1 MKNIILFI
9 LIASCFFGCSSNE
22 EKETVLELSTT
33 DILFSASEETKTFNI
48 QSNESWF
55 ITQIPEWLTVDVK
68 EGDGNKTITI
78 KVKANPLEID
88 RSVTL
93 KVSIKDKVKELK
105 INQVAKNVTLA
116 ISKTELILPAETTD
130 EVFSFDIVANE
141 LWSITDI
148 PEWCTLSANEGDEN
162 ISVTVIPQKNYLD
175 TEREAIIKIKAGS
188 KTVEL
193 KLKQKALD
201 IKLLFSRIN
210 DLEYGSNSPTSVSAY
225 CESSIKSV
233 FITSNTKWGIHSKP
247 TWVTVDKDI
256 YEGNGY
262 ISLNIAE
269 NENTTDR
276 KGEVIVSAG
285 SKILK
290 IIIRQGRLIEVTDNN
305 PYQINLRDNAPHI
318 GDELIKKQIE
328 YVDPGSGGE
337 NITWDFSKLKVVN
350 DDYRVSYQAP
360 PIDGEGTYYL
370 GYHRYNAD
378 QVPAN
383 SLIVCE
389 EAYTW
394 YYFQVKDNQLQE
406 VGHENPTV
414 VLNYDPRSI
423 GEIYPSYYNT
433 YYKGDYKSTYV
444 YSATVSGETKGYKE
458 VKADGYGTI
467 ILPTGTYANAL
478 RIRYVRTIDYLPEQ
492 YQEYTIYKWY
502 VKGYR
507 YPVLETH
514 KLFDT
519 VNNIDFFSTAFYY
532 PPTDHTYLKS
542 KKTKTSVS
550 ESKKIKKSIR
560 LSQKESVLPILQLK
574 RK

>member
-9 LIASCFFGCSSNE
+9 LIAFCFFGCSSNE

-105 INQVAKNVTLA
+105 ITQVAKNVTLA

-130 EVFSFDIVANE
+130 EVFSFGIVANE
-141 LWSITDI
+141 PWSIKDS
-148 PEWCTLSANEGDEN
+148 PEWCTVSANEGNEN

-201 IKLLFSRIN
+201 IKLLFSRI
-210 DLEYGSNSPTSVSAY
+210 DFPESGSISPTSINAY
-225 CESSIKSV
+225 SESLVKSI
-233 FITSNTKWGIHSKP
+233 FITSNTKWSVDSKP

-285 SKILK
+285 SKTLK
-290 IIIRQGRLIEVTDNN
+290 IIIRQGRLIEVADNN

-318 GDELIKKQIE
+318 GDELIKKQVE

-370 GYHRYNAD
+370 GYHKYNVD
-378 QVPAN
+378 QVPTN

-389 EAYTW
+389 EHNTW
-394 YYFQVKDNQLQE
+394 YYFQIKDNQLQE

-433 YYKGDYKSTYV
+433 YYKGDLGIINLLMCIPLQYL
-444 YSATVSGETKGYKE
+444 
-458 VKADGYGTI
+458 VK
-467 ILPTGTYANAL
+467 L
-478 RIRYVRTIDYLPEQ
+478 RVIR
-492 YQEYTIYKWY
+492 K
-502 VKGYR
+502 
-507 YPVLETH
+507 
-514 KLFDT
+514 
-519 VNNIDFFSTAFYY
+519 
-532 PPTDHTYLKS
+532 
-542 KKTKTSVS
+542 
-550 ESKKIKKSIR
+550 
-560 LSQKESVLPILQLK
+560 
-574 RK
+574 